1 MAENGGRR
9 SGLRACGAAAAGGLT
24 AVLLGVLGTA
34 PAMAAPT
41 VGRARAGTTPAAT
54 RTVTY
59 SGYRVRVPASWP
71 VYDLAADPSQCVLF
85 NRHAVYLGTPGGDQ
99 RCPARAFG
107 RTEALLI
114 QPDGGATALGGAL
127 PAGTVVLPRN
137 SAALPAGAST
147 PAPDAVGHVLRVV
160 APGPGVLVTASY
172 GRDAGLVRSILA
184 GAATTGT
191 ASSSAPATSQGAAT
205 PGTEHSGSSTTYRRA
220 PARRGPSATAS
231 PAPVSASPAPASA
244 SPAPASASPAPAS
257 PGPSAPSAELA
268 GQQGSGLG
276 FDTCTAPSAATM
288 TSWLSSPYRV
298 VGTYLG
304 GVNWACGYGNFSAAW
319 VSQVAAEGWRFIPIW
334 VGLQAPCSTIS
345 GVATISAP
353 QAAAEGQAEAAS
365 AVAAAQ
371 QFGYGA
377 GSPVYF
383 DMEGYSSS
391 DTSCSAAV
399 VTFLGAW
406 TQGLH
411 AAGYRSGVYSSAS
424 SGIAALAAQYGNA
437 GYPSPDDIWIADWNG
452 DPVLTDSA
460 APAAD
465 WPGRRLHQYYG
476 AHDETWGGATVNVD
490 NDAVGG
496 EVAGLPAVRAGAPGA
511 VTAEPGAATVAPGP
525 GPVAGGPA
533 RGADRHPEP
542 GPGPGLAGPR
552 RHGHADRP
560 ARRLAARRALRR
572 AGHRQRGDPAPHR
585 DLRTGQHGP
594 ARRAP
599 DRAVRRRR
607 REHGGRR
614 GHRQPA
620 GTPVRRRHRRLRA
633 GLDRPDRRLRPRA
646 GGGPGGHERALQQR
660 LRLAQPGR
668 GRRRAHAVLLPRDAA
683 AAAARHRRVRA
694 VRRHRTG
701 RHGPADRP
709 AHALRAGRDHPRR
722 RHPARRARA
731 RRRHLPGR
739 ARRARALTSQ
749 ARGDQPR
756 PCPNRCPPLVTS
768 PPGPESSATG
778 PPAASLGSM
787 NIDDLPAAEFGFPG
801 PLRDRLVAA
810 ILSGAKT
817 ATSSLMADYEHGH
830 EPLPRGGGSR

>member
-9 SGLRACGAAAAGGLT
+9 SGLRACGAAAAGVLT

-107 RTEALLI
+107 RTQALLI
-114 QPDGGATALGGAL
+114 QPDGGATGLGGAL

-147 PAPDAVGHVLRVV
+147 PAPDAAGHVLRVV

-172 GRDAGLVRSILA
+172 GRDEGLVRSILA

-205 PGTEHSGSSTTYRRA
+205 PATEHSGSSTTYRRA
-220 PARRGPSATAS
+220 PARRAPSATAS
-231 PAPVSASPAPASA
+231 PSPASA
-244 SPAPASASPAPAS
+244 SPSPAPA
-257 PGPSAPSAELA
+257 PAGPSAPSAELA

-345 GVATISAP
+345 GVATISPP

-490 NDAVGG
+490 DDAVGG

-511 VTAEPGAATVAPGP
+511 VTAEPGAATVAPG
-525 GPVAGGPA
+525 GSTTVHLVIHAGGSRPA
-533 RGADRHPEP
+533 LVRWRADPPAGLTVTPSRGLALAWPGRGATATLTVRP
-542 GPGPGLAGPR
+542 GASLPAGRYDVPVTASAGTQRLTETFELVSMAPPAGPR
-552 RHGHADRP
+552 IVLYAAD
-560 ARRLAARRALRR
+560 AASM
-572 AGHRQRGDPAPHR
+572 
-585 DLRTGQHGP
+585 
-594 ARRAP
+594 
-599 DRAVRRRR
+599 
-607 REHGGRR
+607 
-614 GHRQPA
+614 
-620 GTPVRRRHRRLRA
+620 
-633 GLDRPDRRLRPRA
+633 
-646 GGGPGGHERALQQR
+646 
-660 LRLAQPGR
+660 
-668 GRRRAHAVLLPRDAA
+668 AA
-683 AAAARHRRVRA
+683 AAATASRLALPSGDVTGDFEQAWTDLTGGSDLVLA
-694 VRRHRTG
+694 VGQAAMNALYNNACGWPNPAGATAGHTPFYYLGTPLRQPPGTDVFEPSDG
-701 RHGPADRP
+701 TGPAGTVRLTAQLTHYALAGTIPDDGTRP
-709 AHALRAGRDHPRR
+709 VG
-722 RHPARRARA
+722 PA
-731 RRRHLPGR
+731 
-739 ARRARALTSQ
+739 
-749 ARGDQPR
+749 
-756 PCPNRCPPLVTS
+756 
-768 PPGPESSATG
+768 
-778 PPAASLGSM
+778 PAADICLGAP
-787 NIDDLPAAEFGFPG
+787 DVPVP
-801 PLRDRLVAA
+801 
-810 ILSGAKT
+810 
-817 ATSSLMADYEHGH
+817 
-830 EPLPRGGGSR
+830 